1 MSCVPATQ
9 NRTPSEVLRRRRIE
23 IALVTCVAVGVV
35 CFFTLRSSEPAY
47 GDKSLS
53 QWVEQLFA
61 NYPRRDPQARDAL
74 RAMGQPAVRSLTRIV
89 DHAPSAW
96 RLRLAS
102 MTADIPLI
110 NRFCSVPTFDR
121 LFATK
126 ALAELGSTATSAIPA
141 LERVKKDEDPML
153 SLAAR
158 AALIRIRG
166 ESIESHV
173 ATFGQFG
180 TTNSAQMTFLLMEL
194 GPYAMPA
201 LPAVLEG
208 MQSTNDRVRYLAA
221 FALCHIGCESPEYVS
236 PLQRLLSDPSEIV
249 RMQALNSLANFGP
262 SAKTAL
268 PNALQ
273 SLQDTNCVLRVSALM
288 YFDKVLSDE
297 EFATV
302 RDEVVRATLDNNS
315 TVSQMAQHLLSSRPH
330 GKSNDVPS
338 R

>member
-1 MSCVPATQ
+1 MPASE
-9 NRTPSEVLRRRRIE
+9 NRAPKQKLRRRRIGL
-23 IALVTCVAVGVV
+23 ALLACVAVGIV

-53 QWVEQLFA
+53 QWVEKLFA
-61 NYPRRDPQARDAL
+61 NYPRVDAEARDAL
-74 RAMGQPAVRSLTRIV
+74 RAMGKPAVRFLTREV

-110 NRFCSVPTFDR
+110 NRLFSVATFDR
-121 LFATK
+121 IFATR
-126 ALAELGSTATSAIPA
+126 ALAEIGPTARSAIPT
-141 LERVKKDEDPML
+141 LERATKEADDSL

-166 ESIESHV
+166 ESIDSHV
-173 ATFGQFG
+173 AMYRQFY
-180 TTNSAQMTFLLMEL
+180 TTNSVQSTFLLMEL
-194 GPYAMPA
+194 GPYAKPA
-201 LPAVLEG
+201 LPALLEG

-221 FALCHIGCESPEYVS
+221 FALCRIGCESPEYVP

-268 PNALQ
+268 PQARQ
-273 SLQDTNCVLRVSALM
+273 FLQDTNSVLRVSALM
-288 YFDKVLSDE
+288 YFHKVLSDE
-297 EFATV
+297 EFSTV
-302 RDEVVRATLDNNS
+302 RDEVARAKLDTNS
-315 TVSQMAQHLLSSRPH
+315 TVCRMAQYLLSRRPQ